1 MTLPD
6 LTYIA
11 APMVKQSDAPFRLLT
26 QRYGA
31 TLAYTQMLDPH
42 KLLEDRDYLEFH
54 QRDLTLGRGARR
66 GTAEPVVVQL
76 CGNDPETIVQAGKK
90 MQGLCDGIDLN
101 LGCPQEHALEGHY
114 GGYLLAKKDW
124 PLVQSIVSAM
134 SHLLQPPTSVK
145 LRLCPSSSPPSS
157 TVEFAALLEH
167 AGASWVTLHARHV
180 SAKRRRQGA
189 ANLDVVRAV
198 KTALKVPVV
207 SNGNVRTWEDVQK
220 NKAETQADGIMVGE
234 TLLGNP
240 CVFTNV
246 VPDPVR
252 ISLEYL
258 EICKELHD
266 VATYMTI
273 EAHVKHFIEFQCSR
287 RPWYNKFRTAL
298 SSCEEVHDI
307 EHLLRT
313 KVTRWRGKA
322 APKDYNPCIDDLE
335 YTTD

>member
-1 MTLPD
+1 MALPD

-54 QRDLTLGRGARR
+54 QRDLTLGRGAWN
-66 GTAEPVVVQL
+66 GMDEPVVVQL

-90 MQGLCDGIDLN
+90 IQGLCHGIDLN
-101 LGCPQEHALEGHY
+101 LGCPQEHACEGHY

-134 SHLLQPPTSVK
+134 SQLLQPPTSVK

-157 TVEFAALLEH
+157 TVEFSALLEH

-189 ANLDVVRAV
+189 ADLDVVRAL

-207 SNGNVRTWEDVQK
+207 SNGNVRTWEDVQR
-220 NKAETQADGIMVGE
+220 NKDETQADGIMVGE

-240 CVFTNV
+240 CIFANV
-246 VPDPVR
+246 IPDPVR

-266 VATYMTI
+266 IATYKTI
-273 EAHVKHFIEFQCSR
+273 ETHVRHFIEFQCSR
-287 RPWYNKFRTAL
+287 RPWYNKFRTTL
-298 SSCEEVHDI
+298 SACEGIHDI

-322 APKDYNPCIDDLE
+322 ARKDYDACIDDLE

>member
-1 MTLPD
+1 MAIPD

-11 APMVKQSDAPFRLLT
+11 APMVKQSDAPFRMLT
-26 QRYGA
+26 QRHGA

-54 QRDLTLGRGARR
+54 QRDLTFGRDACNE
-66 GTAEPVVVQL
+66 TVVVQL
-76 CGNDPETIVQAGKK
+76 CGNDPEIIVQAGKK
-90 MQGLCDGIDLN
+90 IQDLCSGIDLN
-101 LGCPQEHALEGHY
+101 LGCPQEHAREDRY

-124 PLVQSIVSAM
+124 PLVQTIVSAM

-157 TVEFAALLEH
+157 TVEFATLLEQ

-180 SAKRRRQGA
+180 SARRRRQGA
-189 ANLDVVRAV
+189 ADLDVVRTL
-198 KTALKVPVV
+198 KTALRVPVV

-220 NKAETQADGIMVGE
+220 NKEETQADGIMVGE

-240 CVFTNV
+240 CIFANII
-246 VPDPVR
+246 PDPVR
-252 ISLEYL
+252 VSLEYL
-258 EICKELHD
+258 EICKELPD
-266 VATYMTI
+266 IATHKTI
-273 EAHVKHFIEFQCSR
+273 ETHVRHFIEFQCSR

-298 SSCEEVHDI
+298 PACEGVHDI

-322 APKDYNPCIDDLE
+322 GLKNHDACLDDLE
-335 YTTD
+335 CITD